1 MTDTTPLSPLS
12 DADCQRLDELLATL
26 RDRGLDAPDVEFT
39 DGLIAGVVAHPSTI
53 DVSEW
58 IAALIGIDPEDEI
71 PFESDEER
79 AEFIEL
85 LDRRHALVAAALA
98 NDPDTAQDGDL
109 LDPLIFEPAE
119 GEEDAPLLGE
129 YWAEGFLAAYDVWE
143 DEVFEQL
150 DEEESAYLEDRL
162 ADFVEL
168 LSPEALGMSEDAAE
182 DDDDLGHEHVDRT
195 DPATRDLDIGRAIW
209 SAHALRRFWATRAAK
224 PKTVRKADEPG
235 RNDPCPCGSGRK
247 YKKCHGAE
255 Q

>member
-1 MTDTTPLSPLS
+1 MTDSTTLSPLT
-12 DADCQRLDELLATL
+12 DDDCQRLDELLGEL

-39 DGLIAGVVAHPSTI
+39 DGLIAGVVCHPGEI
-53 DVSEW
+53 DLLEW
-58 IAALIGIDPEDEI
+58 IAALIGIDVEDEI
-71 PFESDEER
+71 PFEDDEQR

-85 LDRRHALVAAALA
+85 LERRQAQVAAALA
-98 NDPDTAQDGDL
+98 QDPDTALDGQL
-109 LDPLIFEPAE
+109 LDPLIFEPADD
-119 GEEDAPLLGE
+119 EEDAPLLGE

-143 DEVFEQL
+143 DERFEKL

-168 LSPEALGMSEDAAE
+168 LSPESLGMPENAIEEE
-182 DDDDLGHEHVDRT
+182 DDVGVEHIDRT

-224 PKTVRKADEPG
+224 PAPIRKDAAPG

-247 YKKCHGAE
+247 FKKCHGADA
-255 Q
+255 